1 LIVRIYFTALLL
13 VLLLGQ
19 TFNFWFREIA
29 YGGSFGAGPNPQVSY
44 PVTIQGSSANLYTAN
59 IYAPPPATD
68 VFITGPASSGLIS
81 VPAIESDSIFDEF
94 EADYAFPT
102 TPSVL
107 PGGVWNI
114 SFNGTNPHFIVPDP
128 EATARLVLPLPTVT
142 ITNGNLFSI
151 SWVYKDTTTG
161 TTLVGI
167 PAHIRDIQIK
177 SLDF

>member
-1 LIVRIYFTALLL
+1 L

-19 TFNFWFREIA
+19 TFNFWFKEIA

-107 PGGVWNI
+107 PGGV
-114 SFNGTNPHFIVPDP
+114 
-128 EATARLVLPLPTVT
+128 
-142 ITNGNLFSI
+142 
-151 SWVYKDTTTG
+151 
-161 TTLVGI
+161 
-167 PAHIRDIQIK
+167 
-177 SLDF
+177 